1 MSSSLKWNNFLSQG
15 INRDA
20 GNNVTCPVCKKKV
33 KLPVAEVEGLPNNI
47 HAIHFVKV
55 DNEKKAEQ

>member
-1 MSSSLKWNNFLSQG
+1 MIYFLSQG

-20 GNNVTCPVCKKKV
+20 GNNVTCPVCKMKV
-33 KLPVAEVEGLPNNI
+33 KLLVGEVEGLPNNI
-47 HAIHFVKV
+47 HAIQMVKV